1 MLEKGNVWNLRH
13 WVLGDVTEAIWPDGI
28 GCLHC
33 YLNGGTSTNEY
44 IGQILEVNNVKLRV
58 TRLLGEGGWA
68 LVFAVEDIST
78 GKEFALKRL
87 IAVDEDSNKN
97 ILQEIETLKKLS
109 GHPNIIKYLYAQG
122 IERDDRKGV
131 EYLVLTELCPGGTV
145 ADILRNVSANSLT
158 LAQVCKIAYQA
169 ARAVHHMHSQ
179 RPEPIV
185 HRDIKLEN
193 FLIGSDGLVKLCD
206 FGSAT
211 TEQIL
216 PNPSWNA
223 QKRATLEDQMAKYTT
238 PMYRAPE
245 VMDTWNNEPIGPPI
259 DCWALGCILYSLITL
274 RHPFPEGNKL
284 AIVNGKYPQIP
295 PNPRFACL
303 NELVRGCLQVSV
315 VERLTTSMLL
325 ERLAAVAE
333 SNNFDPREPPSIE
346 VTLKPPPPP
355 RPTPPPSTPTPP
367 PRPSPPVAMPPP
379 RPAPIQTAAAKVPA
393 TQPTGLFSSLKGG
406 AGSIL
411 RNLKDTSSKVMHS
424 VQQSMARTEL
434 DASYLTSRI
443 LIMPY
448 PADGIESAY
457 RANHIEDVRA
467 FIQARH
473 PPPARIQLYNLSRGR
488 PNVTR
493 LPGRHID
500 CSFAYASSDSNAPLL
515 SALYQICQDIY
526 RYLNAD
532 FNHVVV
538 LYCTDGYRASATI
551 ACTLLIY
558 ARALT
563 TPEEAIA
570 LFTTRRCQPPQ
581 LQPSELRSINYM
593 SLLSSSMHPH
603 TKPLILRSLLIQPV
617 PLFTRAKDG
626 CRPYIEI
633 YSNGALVFST
643 KRPEYEEMRLFGMM
657 EGKVCLILGD
667 ATVRGDVTIVIFHA
681 RQQLG
686 RVIGIKIASMHFHTG
701 YVPLTE
707 SALTFKKRDLDDIPE
722 VGGKFRVVINV
733 IIGEENA
740 KLARVPAPWEAESSA
755 PTPDPLFG
763 STLEMEETL
772 ENFRTTNHPEES
784 QKDASSAAVS
794 NTSADITVPQEVHQE
809 VESPEEEA
817 PKVEHKFL
825 EADLLNLGMPDT
837 SISNTPQPAA
847 SPGLDIFSGSSQSEN
862 DLLGGFGVFT
872 QAEPKNTVPTNNP
885 TQNDLLFGHSQPA
898 KNNNAN
904 NNLNVNNLLFGQN
917 QTPNKD
923 IGDLLFD
930 PLGGSTG
937 NNLLGGPSYNKSNTA
952 KSPNAEDNFPR
963 NASVP
968 NFGAQTKDPF
978 ANLAGSLGAG
988 LTSSWNGTPK
998 NSNTPQSA
1006 SPAPASTPIHASP
1019 SMHKSNIGND
1029 TNGGDANASAS
1040 KSTKGDAFED
1050 LLGSQGYNFFSSRKA
1065 EKDSPKTINQM
1076 RKVEAAKTMDPDRMK
1091 IAEWTEG
1098 KKGNLRALLCSLHTV
1113 LWPEADRWQRCE
1125 MHQLVTAADV
1135 KKAYRK
1141 ACLAVHPDKQA
1152 GTANENIAK
1161 LIFME
1166 LNNAWSTF
1174 ENDASQQNLFS

>member
-1 MLEKGNVWNLRH
+1 MSDYLRSA
-13 WVLGDVTEAIWPDGI
+13 LG
-28 GCLHC
+28 
-33 YLNGGTSTNEY
+33 YLNGATNTNEY
-44 IGQILEVNNVKLRV
+44 VGQVLEINNVKLRV
-58 TRLLGEGGWA
+58 NRLLAEGGWA
-68 LVFAVEDIST
+68 LVFAVEDVNT
-78 GKEFALKRL
+78 GKEYALKRL
-87 IAVDEDSNKN
+87 IAVDEEANKS
-97 ILQEIETLKKLS
+97 IVQEIETLKRLS
-109 GHPNIIKYLYAQG
+109 GHPNVIQYLYAQRL
-122 IERDDRKGV
+122 EREDRKGY
-131 EYLVLTELCPGGTV
+131 EYLLVTELCPGGTV
-145 ADILRNVSANSLT
+145 ADILRSLSTNTLT
-158 LAQVCKIAYQA
+158 LAQICKVAYQA
-169 ARAVHHMHSQ
+169 TRAVHHMHSQ
-179 RPEPIV
+179 QPEPFV

-193 FLIGSDGLVKLCD
+193 FLIGTDGLVKLCD
-206 FGSAT
+206 FGST
-211 TEQIL
+211 STQQIL

-223 QKRATLEDQMAKYTT
+223 QRRATLEDQMAKYTT

-245 VMDTWNNEPIGPPI
+245 MMDTWNNEPIGPPV
-259 DCWALGCILYSLITL
+259 DCWSLGCILYSLITL

-284 AIVNGKYPQIP
+284 AIVNGKYSPLP
-295 PNPRFACL
+295 ANPRLACL
-303 NELVRGCLQVSV
+303 HDIVKGCLDVSPV
-315 VERLTTSMLL
+315 RRLTTSMIL
-325 ERLAAVAE
+325 ERLAAIAE
-333 SNNFDPREPPSIE
+333 SNNFDPREPPKIE
-346 VTLKPPPPP
+346 VPAKTPPPP
-355 RPTPPPSTPTPP
+355 RPVPPPSTPAPP
-367 PRPSPPVAMPPP
+367 PRPSPPVNVPPP
-379 RPAPIQTAAAKVPA
+379 RPAPVQTAVAKVPVA
-393 TQPTGLFSSLKGG
+393 QSTGLFSSLKGG

-411 RNLKDTSSKVMHS
+411 RNLKDTSSKVMHT

-457 RANHIEDVRA
+457 RANHVEDVRA
-467 FIQARH
+467 FLQARH

-500 CSFAYASSDSNAPLL
+500 CSFAYATSDSHAPLL

-538 LYCTDGYRASATI
+538 LYCTDGYRASATV

-563 TPEEAIA
+563 TPEETIS

-593 SLLSSSMHPH
+593 SLLSSGVQPH
-603 TKPLILRSLLIQPV
+603 TKPLALRSLMIQPV

-626 CRPYIEI
+626 SRPYIDI

-643 KRPEYEEMRLFGMM
+643 KRPEYEDMRLFGMM
-657 EGKVCLILGD
+657 EGKVSLALGN
-667 ATVRGDVTIVIFHA
+667 ATVRGDVTVVIFHA

-686 RVIGIKIASMHFHTG
+686 RIIGIKIASVHFHTG
-701 YVPLTE
+701 YIPLTE
-707 SALTFKKRDLDDIPE
+707 NTLTFKKKDLDDAPE
-722 VGGKFRVVINV
+722 IGGKFHVLLNIMVA
-733 IIGEENA
+733 EENS
-740 KLARVPAPWEAESSA
+740 KLARVPAPWEAEVTTSLI
-755 PTPDPLFG
+755 PDALFG

-772 ENFRTTNHPEES
+772 ENFRTAQPEEIP
-784 QKDASSAAVS
+784 KEVSATPLAEEPSNVS
-794 NTSADITVPQEVHQE
+794 VQ
-809 VESPEEEA
+809 EEEA
-817 PKVEHKFL
+817 EPIENVEEEMKEEAVPL

-837 SISNTPQPAA
+837 STLNSPQPPVN
-847 SPGLDIFSGSSQSEN
+847 PGLDIFSSSSQNES
-862 DLLGGFGVFT
+862 DLLGGFGVFPQEET
-872 QAEPKNTVPTNNP
+872 KSTVPKISDP
-885 TQNDLLFGHSQPA
+885 AQNDLLFGHDQPT
-898 KNNNAN
+898 KNDNTN
-904 NNLNVNNLLFGQN
+904 NNLNMFFEQN
-917 QTPNKD
+917 QSNSKQQVN
-923 IGDLLFD
+923 DLLFD
-930 PLGGSTG
+930 PLGGTSA
-937 NNLLGGPSYNKSNTA
+937 NNFLGGMPSSKSSTV
-952 KSPNAEDNFPR
+952 KSSTTEESFPR
-963 NASVP
+963 NSSVP
-968 NFGAQTKDPF
+968 NFAAQSKDPF
-978 ANLAGSLGAG
+978 ANLASSLGAG
-988 LTSSWNGTPK
+988 LTSSWNGTPR

-1006 SPAPASTPIHASP
+1006 SPAPASTPIHSSPNTHRSNVASGENNMADTGA
-1019 SMHKSNIGND
+1019 SSN
-1029 TNGGDANASAS
+1029 

-1076 RKVEAAKTMDPDRMK
+1076 RKVEAAKTMDPDRLK

-1098 KKGNLRALLCSLHTV
+1098 KKGNLRALLCSMHTV

-1125 MHQLVTAADV
+1125 MHQLVSAADV